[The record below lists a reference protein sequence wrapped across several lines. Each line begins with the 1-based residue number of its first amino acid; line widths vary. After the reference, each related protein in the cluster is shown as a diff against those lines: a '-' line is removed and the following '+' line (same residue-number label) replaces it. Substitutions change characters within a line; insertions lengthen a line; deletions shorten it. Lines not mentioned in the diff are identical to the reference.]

1 VTAAPAA
8 NRRGRGDGT
17 LGAEK
22 RRDLLLEPGGSQ
34 MEETSGEGPPTAEVP
49 VTVLFSD
56 PAESAGDE
64 AGAHGKSPAPAAEG
78 DDVPAGAT
86 AAGSDV
92 PAGATAP
99 ASDVTAGAPT
109 GSQAPVSASRRRFSS
124 RVLAAGLAALVVAAL
139 VVALILSLL
148 DVGQK
153 DAVNGARTSALKA
166 AGTYAVEIGSYNY
179 RHLQQD
185 FAVVKEHS
193 TPSFRSSFSQS
204 SNALLSILSKYHA
217 TATATVAAEGVV
229 SASPS
234 EAVVILF
241 LNQHVTNTA
250 KTGGASTD
258 HSRLEMTLERSNGR
272 WLIDKVKL
280 L

>member
-1 VTAAPAA
+1 
-8 NRRGRGDGT
+8 
-17 LGAEK
+17 
-22 RRDLLLEPGGSQ
+22 
-34 MEETSGEGPPTAEVP
+34 MEETTGEGPPTAEVP

-56 PAESAGDE
+56 PTESAGGE
-64 AGAHGKSPAPAAEG
+64 AGVPWKSPVPAAEG
-78 DDVPAGAT
+78 DGVPAGAT
-86 AAGSDV
+86 AAGSQ
-92 PAGATAP
+92 AP
-99 ASDVTAGAPT
+99 ASGE
-109 GSQAPVSASRRRFSS
+109 RRRFSS
-124 RVLAAGLAALVVAAL
+124 TVLSAGLAALVVAAL

-166 AGTYAVEIGSYNY
+166 AGAYAVEIGSYNY

-193 TPSFRSSFSQS
+193 TPSFRASFSQS

-258 HSRLEMTLERSNGR
+258 HSRLEMTLVRSNGH